1 MDEVNAAARK
11 YLDME
16 HAVVSVL
23 TPESSGKAMPGKTG
37 GRRVESFTP
46 THVKPVKLP
55 GWAEA
60 ALKRLEIPKSTV
72 NPAVTVLPNGLKLI
86 VQPESVSDTVC
97 VYGHVRNNSDMET
110 PKGKKGVDEVLEQFF
125 SYGSTTLDRVAF
137 QKALD
142 EIGAQE
148 SAGADFSLKV
158 LAGHFERGVQLLAD
172 NELNPAFPEAAF
184 KIVRQQ
190 VAETAGGRLES
201 PDYLTKKALAE
212 SLFPKGDPSLREAT
226 PESI

>member
-1 MDEVNAAARK
+1 
-11 YLDME
+11 ME

-110 PKGKKGVDEVLEQFF
+110 PKGKKGVDQVLDQFF
-125 SYGSTTLDRVAF
+125 ATAAQPSTA
-137 QKALD
+137 
-142 EIGAQE
+142 
-148 SAGADFSLKV
+148 
-158 LAGHFERGVQLLAD
+158 
-172 NELNPAFPEAAF
+172 
-184 KIVRQQ
+184 
-190 VAETAGGRLES
+190 S
-201 PDYLTKKALAE
+201 PSRRRWT
-212 SLFPKGDPSLREAT
+212 
-226 PESI
+226 I